1 MGAVHDVSDGGL
13 LTAVAEMALAGG
25 IGVQLYPYEGRLP
38 QHAAWFGRTRAV
50 TCWPPIP
57 ALAEE
62 IIERSRLLAL
72 PARVIGRVGGR
83 GLQPGMRLLW
93 PWQSCGRRMGPG
105 CRASWA
111 QPKPLTFGGWRPRD
125 GCGVAGRRRLS

>member
-1 MGAVHDVSDGGL
+1 LIREDKVRAVHDVSDGGL

-38 QHAAWFGRTRAV
+38 QHAAWFGEDQGRYVVAAD
-50 TCWPPIP
+50 P

-72 PARVIGRVGGR
+72 PARVVGRVGGEGFSLKDEAFLALAELR
-83 GLQPGMRLLW
+83 ATHEAWLPRF
-93 PWQSCGRRMGPG
+93 MG
-105 CRASWA
+105 A
-111 QPKPLTFGGWRPRD
+111 T
-125 GCGVAGRRRLS
+125 